1 MKKTA
6 KLLGLAFLLLF
17 PVLLAACSVSGA
29 SSSSDT
35 DSSWQDVQSAGKL
48 VIGLE
53 DGFLPVSDFDADG
66 ARGFAAESA
75 LELCRRLGVEAEFV
89 ETAPEDAL
97 TMLADGEID
106 CVWAGSKTVLLD
118 DSSDEL
124 SYTYVEGDEVILCDG
139 AGTDADARVTLA
151 SPDRV
156 ELEILERRASAAE
169 PSTRV
174 TLYVGYPKQDKLEWI
189 IQKGVELGAVRIVP
203 FFSRYCVVQPKK
215 EPEKNVRYNRIAAE
229 AAKQSGRGILPTVE
243 LPRTFAQMLDELA
256 GYDRALLCYEGG
268 GEPLSRLVEK
278 GQNIA
283 IITGAEGGFS
293 E

>member
-1 MKKTA
+1 MAHRYFTSEIQ
-6 KLLGLAFLLLF
+6 GDQAFLRGQEANHLAR
-17 PVLLAACSVSGA
+17 VLRAQPG
-29 SSSSDT
+29 
-35 DSSWQDVQSAGKL
+35 QQ
-48 VIGLE
+48 
-53 DGFLPVSDFDADG
+53 
-66 ARGFAAESA
+66 
-75 LELCRRLGVEAEFV
+75 
-89 ETAPEDAL
+89 
-97 TMLADGEID
+97 
-106 CVWAGSKTVLLD
+106 VL
-118 DSSDEL
+118 
-124 SYTYVEGDEVILCDG
+124 LCDG
-139 AGTDADARVTLA
+139 RGTDYQA
-151 SPDRV
+151 
-156 ELEILERRASAAE
+156 EILAADPAEISLRILESHPSDSE
-169 PSTRV
+169 PGVAV

-293 E
+293 EEEAARAAAAGAVTIGLGPRILRCETAPVAALAAVMAFAGELE

>member
-1 MKKTA
+1 MPHRYFCTSLAGDTA
-6 KLLGLAFLLLF
+6 LLEGDEAKHLAK
-17 PVLLAACSVSGA
+17 VLRA
-29 SSSSDT
+29 
-35 DSSWQDVQSAGKL
+35 K
-48 VIGLE
+48 
-53 DGFLPVSDFDADG
+53 P
-66 ARGFAAESA
+66 
-75 LELCRRLGVEAEFV
+75 
-89 ETAPEDAL
+89 
-97 TMLADGEID
+97 
-106 CVWAGSKTVLLD
+106 
-118 DSSDEL
+118 
-124 SYTYVEGDEVILCDG
+124 GDEVILCDG
-139 AGTDADARVTLA
+139 AGTDCTARVTLA

-169 PSTRV
+169 PATRV

-256 GYDRALLCYEGG
+256 GYDRALFCYEGG

-293 E
+293 EEEAARAADAGAVTIGLGPRILRCETAPVAALSAVMAFAGELE

>member
-124 SYTYVEGDEVILCDG
+124 SYTYFQGDQVILCPASAEIRNIADLQG
-139 AGTDADARVTLA
+139 LAVGVKTGSSGQKELEASTAFRDSLSAVTEYPDTQSLKAALDAGEISAAVMEDLSAALCCRE
-151 SPDRV
+151 SPDV
-156 ELEILERRASAAE
+156 YA
-169 PSTRV
+169 
-174 TLYVGYPKQDKLEWI
+174 
-189 IQKGVELGAVRIVP
+189 
-203 FFSRYCVVQPKK
+203 
-215 EPEKNVRYNRIAAE
+215 
-229 AAKQSGRGILPTVE
+229 ILPDDTGTAPMALAHDDYCTIFRSGDASLAAQVESALGGMIADGTLTVYSE
-243 LPRTFAQMLDELA
+243 KWFGSDRLTAQ
-256 GYDRALLCYEGG
+256 
-268 GEPLSRLVEK
+268 
-278 GQNIA
+278 
-283 IITGAEGGFS
+283 
-293 E
+293 